1 MRWLVGLWI
10 FCATLASAD
19 VVHLTS
25 GRKIKGEVVSESET
39 KVVVRVAGMGRM
51 EFPRKLVER
60 IERESQGAARLAQA
74 RERSREGAW
83 DAALALYRAL
93 VDDDDPAVSEA
104 ARREL
109 AELEQARAAAAERKR
124 ETPAPPPRRAQGG
137 SPATPSA
144 PSALGPASKGLAAL
158 RAGEYAEAREAF
170 AALLEA
176 EPKSKPYA
184 FLLAR
189 ALELGGETRAAGERY
204 RALAGEL
211 GARRGLSPAWLGEIA
226 RRRLGGESLTADSPG
241 VAEGWSRVEAG
252 DAFVIY
258 HPFPKIEAWLEQE
271 PEKALERVLER
282 LEIDRERLAWNGRVQ
297 IYLFPNQRAYQ
308 DAEGMELAGGHA
320 QRYRAPDGW
329 LTQIRAYPQ
338 RSFYQTTFPHEV
350 AHAVLYD
357 VSPGLPRWAHEG
369 AAQYVETPRARAR
382 ARAAFL
388 GAEAT
393 ARLPTLRELLADAV
407 SRGSNQAEVAAY
419 YGLSLV
425 AFEALV
431 DLSGGPAAAL
441 ELCREIRLRGADA
454 ALKAHSIS
462 WRRLESAVE
471 TAAKN
476 TAAGD

>member
-1 MRWLVGLWI
+1 MRWFVGLWI
-10 FCATLASAD
+10 LCAPLAWAD

-25 GRKIKGEVVSESET
+25 GRKIKGEVVSESDT

-60 IERESQGAARLAQA
+60 IERESQGATRLAQA

-83 DAALALYRAL
+83 EAALALYRTL
-93 VDDDDPAVSEA
+93 VDDADPAVAEA

-109 AELEQARAAAAERKR
+109 TELEQARAAAKR
-124 ETPAPPPRRAQGG
+124 ERAKPTPPRRAEGRP
-137 SPATPSA
+137 SPAA
-144 PSALGPASKGLAAL
+144 PTAPAALGPAAKGLAAL
-158 RAGEYAEAREAF
+158 RAGEFAEARDVF

-176 EPKSKPYA
+176 EPKSEPYA

-189 ALELGGETRAAGERY
+189 ALELGGETRAAGQRY
-204 RALAGEL
+204 RALAAEL
-211 GARRGLSPAWLGEIA
+211 GARRGLTPAWLGEIA
-226 RRRLGGESLTADSPG
+226 RRRLGGESLTPDSPG
-241 VAEGWSRVEAG
+241 VGEGWSRVEAG

-271 PEKALERVLER
+271 PERALVRVLER
-282 LEIDRERLAWNGRVQ
+282 LKIERERLEWNGRVQ

-308 DAEGMELAGGHA
+308 EAEGMELAGGHA

-350 AHAVLYD
+350 AHAVLYT
-357 VSPGLPRWAHEG
+357 VYPGLPSWAHEG
-369 AAQYVETPRARAR
+369 AAQYVETPRSRAR
-382 ARAAFL
+382 ARAAFR

-393 ARLPTLRELLADAV
+393 ASLPSLRELLAGAV
-407 SRGSNQAEVAAY
+407 NRGANQAEVAAF

-431 DLSGGPAAAL
+431 ELSGGPNEAL
-441 ELCREIRLRGADA
+441 ELCREIRLQGAEA
-454 ALKAHSIS
+454 ALKSRSIS
-462 WRRLESAVE
+462 WRRLESALE
-471 TAAKN
+471 SAAKN